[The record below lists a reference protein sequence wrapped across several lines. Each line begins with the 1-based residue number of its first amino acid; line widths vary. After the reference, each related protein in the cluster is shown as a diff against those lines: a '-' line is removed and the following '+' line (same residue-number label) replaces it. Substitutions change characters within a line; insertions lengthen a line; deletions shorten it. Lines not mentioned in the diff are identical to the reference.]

1 MADGRR
7 RRTAI
12 QRRRHAVAGET
23 ESALRVLITNEQPQ
37 RVKLLAQVVAGLGY
51 EVIAR
56 DVDVEAVAAVTAQE
70 HPDVALVGVGRSS
83 QCALGLIEQIAHG
96 SCPVIALLSA
106 ERPDYVR
113 EAARRGV
120 FAYVV
125 DTGPEELQSAID
137 ITLERCGKRHE
148 AADLL
153 LGQAIDPGTC
163 DYEGAD
169 QFGTFL
175 CVTSTCRIPVCS
187 PNSPR
192 FPGVSFSA
200 GGGTRTPDTRIM
212 IVANVDFRA
221 PTRRTVPVGGS
232 IRRQTTA

>member
-1 MADGRR
+1 LADVRR

-23 ESALRVLITNEQPQ
+23 GSALRVLITNEQPG
-37 RVKLLAQVVAGLGY
+37 RLELLAQVVAGLGY

-56 DVDVEAVAAVTAQE
+56 DVDVEAVAAMTAQE

-137 ITLERCGKRHE
+137 ITLQRFTEHHNLQGAFGRRAVIEQAKGILMACHAIDADKAFAMLRDHSQHHGRKLAE
-148 AADLL
+148 VAAAIIEGHLL
-153 LGQAIDPGTC
+153 LRALPAPHPLPLD
-163 DYEGAD
+163 
-169 QFGTFL
+169 
-175 CVTSTCRIPVCS
+175 
-187 PNSPR
+187 
-192 FPGVSFSA
+192 GVSLSA
-200 GGGTRTPDTRIM
+200 
-212 IVANVDFRA
+212 
-221 PTRRTVPVGGS
+221 VPVPEP
-232 IRRQTTA
+232 